1 MQTVIQVPL
10 KKSNESFLKERLLR
24 YRVFVFSKIFQAV
37 KTKLRMSSQHKNIC
51 MMAVKPYAR

>member
-1 MQTVIQVPL
+1 MQTAIQIPL
-10 KKSNESFLKERLLR
+10 KKSNESFLQERLLR
-24 YRVFVFSKIFQAV
+24 HRVFMFSKFFQAV